1 MAEPP
6 LLHAVER
13 PTSTKDF
20 HGIRHFRKR
29 SSASVTIAD
38 ALRFPGVGVPS
49 FWPLGRLRAGRF
61 PAKSILY
68 KPRQKQP

>member
-38 ALRFPGVGVPS
+38 ALRFPGVVVPATRPTS
-49 FWPLGRLRAGRF
+49 RWPF
-61 PAKSILY
+61 PFKINTVQA
-68 KPRQKQP
+68 